1 LTKQFFYLQFLL
13 IKLHQTI
20 KKKTKKQKKQK
31 TNFKTQN
38 QIFKKKLIYI
48 IKKRKSVELKKNK

>member
-20 KKKTKKQKKQK
+20 KKKQKNKKQI